1 MEDILYWIWLSRVFS
16 YGSWKPK
23 ELIRLFE
30 TPERVYQLDESQLKE
45 TGFLTEKEVLACK
58 RLSVSDM
65 ETIAEECYQKGIS
78 ILTYASKEYP
88 QRLRNIYAPPM
99 VLYLKGTLAGL
110 DEEPTITAVGTRK
123 ASDYGLSVTG
133 NLCYELA
140 KCGVL
145 IVSGCAVGIDSYAHL
160 GALKAKGRTIGVLGC
175 GLDVDYPWKNRE
187 LKEKILEQGALVSE
201 YPPGTQPAGKHF
213 PVRNRILSALSLG
226 VLVTEAPMK
235 SGALLTAEHALEQGK
250 DLFCVPPHDIYDP
263 AYAGVAKYLRDG
275 AIPVFSAEDILFEY
289 LSDYPHKLNADLIL
303 GKYLPGGRK
312 LRKKPHAPEKSR
324 TLQWEKNAPLMQKE
338 SGRSEEEK
346 AVLEETAE
354 KLDEPLK
361 TVYHAL
367 REEYPQYIDEIAG
380 AVELSFPQIQSSL
393 TQLELMGL
401 VESYPGSRYSRK

>member
-1 MEDILYWIWLSRVFS
+1 VEDILYWIWLSRVFF

-30 TPERVYQLDESQLKE
+30 TPERVYQLDESRLKE
-45 TGFLTEKEVLACK
+45 TGFLTEKEVASCK

-65 ETIAEECYQKGIS
+65 KAIAEECYQKGIT
-78 ILTYASKEYP
+78 ILTYDSKEYP

-99 VLYLKGTLAGL
+99 VLYLKGSVAGL
-110 DEEPTITAVGTRK
+110 DAEPAVTVVGTRE

-133 NLCYELA
+133 NLCYELS
-140 KCGVL
+140 KCGMT
-145 IVSGCAVGIDSYAHL
+145 IISGCAVGIDSYAHL

-175 GLDVDYPWKNRE
+175 GLDVDYPRKNKE

-263 AYAGVAKYLRDG
+263 AYLGVAKYLRDG

-289 LSDYPHKLNADLIL
+289 LFDYPHKLNADLIL
-303 GKYLPGGRK
+303 EKYLSGRRK
-312 LRKKPHAPEKSR
+312 LQRKPRIPEKKKPLKWEEEASHKKEAQTS
-324 TLQWEKNAPLMQKE
+324 LQQEESPRKE
-338 SGRSEEEK
+338 SEEP
-346 AVLEETAE
+346 LEGA
-354 KLDEPLK
+354 LK
-361 TVYHAL
+361 TVYDAL
-367 REEYPQYIDEIAG
+367 NGEYPQYIDEIAG

-401 VESYPGSRYSRK
+401 VVSYPGSRYSRK